1 MTTPAKPASMRV
13 AMPETADFVDRKRV
27 EWGRAHV
34 DDCLKRALAGEPGYF
49 YAIEGG
55 HVMGTP
61 WGVPAG
67 GMGGA
72 TCVARLQAMALM
84 MGSTFAGFMREPTAA
99 AAAGGGDGKA

>member
-1 MTTPAKPASMRV
+1 MTTPAKPASMRMS
-13 AMPETADFVDRKRV
+13 MPQTAEFVDRKRV
-27 EWGRAHV
+27 EWGRAYV

-67 GMGGA
+67 GMGG
-72 TCVARLQAMALM
+72 TMCVARLQAMALM
-84 MGSTFAGFMREPTAA
+84 MGTTFAGFMREPTAA
-99 AAAGGGDGKA
+99 VAPGATYGKA

>member
-1 MTTPAKPASMRV
+1 MTTAAKPASMRV

-61 WGVPAG
+61 WGMSEG
-67 GMGGA
+67 GLLGDMSI
-72 TCVARLQAMALM
+72 ARLQAMALM
-84 MGSTFAGFMREPTAA
+84 VGTTFAGFMREPTAA

>member
-1 MTTPAKPASMRV
+1 MRI

-55 HVMGTP
+55 HVLGTP
-61 WGVPAG
+61 WGIPDG
-67 GMGGA
+67 GLSGEL
-72 TCVARLQAMALM
+72 CVARLQAMALM
-84 MGSTFAGFMREPTAA
+84 MGTTFAGFMREPATAA
-99 AAAGGGDGKA
+99 EPGRGNGQA